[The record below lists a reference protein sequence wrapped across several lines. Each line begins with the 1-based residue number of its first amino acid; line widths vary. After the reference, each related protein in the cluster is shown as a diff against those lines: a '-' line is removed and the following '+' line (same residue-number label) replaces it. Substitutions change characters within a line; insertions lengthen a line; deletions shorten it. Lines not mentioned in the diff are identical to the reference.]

1 MSCVSAHRRAA
12 PEVATPRVMARVTG
26 GLYLAGAL
34 AVLVLGSAAWPRP
47 GAGVL
52 LAVAATAAVTGAVV
66 SWSGRRLPRWAYHGL
81 VAAGT
86 ALITVTVVASPG
98 PATAVAGA
106 AIGAFVALDAF
117 FFFGWPG
124 AVAQLGWLVT
134 TLTVALASRPTVPVS
149 AVVVVDLVLLA
160 VAVVVGGLV
169 QRASSAGRD
178 PLTGLANRRGFD
190 EAATDLVRGC
200 RRSGLPLS
208 AALLDLD
215 HFKAVNDRSGHSAGD
230 DLLQSVASR
239 WRPAL
244 PAGAVLAR
252 HGGDEFALLL
262 PDATGPVALAV
273 VEQLRYAVPG
283 VGLSCGVTQ
292 WRPGETVAQLMR
304 RADGAL
310 YQAKNTGRGR
320 SVLDDQGPDPLVA
333 ELTAALAAGPGES
346 GLEVHYQGIV
356 AVGSGQL
363 VGVEALARWEH
374 PTLGAQSPAR
384 FVPLAEDHGLIDVL
398 GRRVLDQACRDL
410 AELHRQTGQRLLL
423 TVNVSGHQ
431 LCDPDFP
438 GDVRSALTAAGWPAA
453 SLVLEVTE
461 SLVEA
466 DSAAAVAALTA
477 LRDTGVS
484 VAIDDFGTGFSSLA
498 RLDTLPADYLKLDD
512 SFTAALTT
520 STRRARLMR
529 SIVGMAEALDLQVI
543 AEGVETPEQAE
554 RLRAL
559 GCRYAQGFLF
569 HRPSP
574 VAGLRELLRERAQTS
589 TGPPLRQ

>member
-1 MSCVSAHRRAA
+1 
-12 PEVATPRVMARVTG
+12 
-26 GLYLAGAL
+26 
-34 AVLVLGSAAWPRP
+34 
-47 GAGVL
+47 
-52 LAVAATAAVTGAVV
+52 
-66 SWSGRRLPRWAYHGL
+66 
-81 VAAGT
+81 
-86 ALITVTVVASPG
+86 
-98 PATAVAGA
+98 
-106 AIGAFVALDAF
+106 
-117 FFFGWPG
+117 
-124 AVAQLGWLVT
+124 
-134 TLTVALASRPTVPVS
+134 
-149 AVVVVDLVLLA
+149 
-160 VAVVVGGLV
+160 
-169 QRASSAGRD
+169 
-178 PLTGLANRRGFD
+178 
-190 EAATDLVRGC
+190 
-200 RRSGLPLS
+200 
-208 AALLDLD
+208 
-215 HFKAVNDRSGHSAGD
+215 
-230 DLLQSVASR
+230 
-239 WRPAL
+239 
-244 PAGAVLAR
+244 
-252 HGGDEFALLL
+252 
-262 PDATGPVALAV
+262 
-273 VEQLRYAVPG
+273 
-283 VGLSCGVTQ
+283 
-292 WRPGETVAQLMR
+292 
-304 RADGAL
+304 
-310 YQAKNTGRGR
+310 
-320 SVLDDQGPDPLVA
+320 VA

-410 AELHRQTGQRLLL
+410 AELHRQTGHRLLL

-574 VAGLRELLRERAQTS
+574 VAGLRELLREGAQTS